1 VDDCIFCR
9 IVAGEIPSDVVYR
22 DEYVTAF
29 RDIEPMAPV
38 HVLVIPNEH
47 LASTDELEERHE
59 AAMGRL
65 LRAAGQIARDEG
77 VAGHGYRLT
86 INTGRNANQLVPH
99 LHLHLMGGR
108 PFGWPPG

>member
-1 VDDCIFCR
+1 MDDCIFCR
-9 IVAGEIPSDVVYR
+9 IVSGDIPSDVVYR

-29 RDIEPMAPV
+29 RDIEPMAPL
-38 HVLVIPNEH
+38 HILVVPNEH

-65 LRAAGQIARDEG
+65 LRATSEIARREG
-77 VAGHGYRLT
+77 VSTFGYRLT

-99 LHLHLMGGR
+99 LHLHVMGGR
-108 PFGWPPG
+108 QFGWPPG